1 MSSPKVAT
9 AIVTIFALWGGSPAL
24 AQTIAAAASGGLQS
38 YVRAGYLHD
47 VWYDGR
53 DDVRDFPNNG
63 FFPGD
68 FAADPAG
75 AAIGAAGIFGSR
87 PVTNYYPAQGVI
99 VGSQPDQAWCAHRYR
114 SYGWPSGTFL
124 GHDGLRRRCP

>member
-1 MSSPKVAT
+1 MSSPKVA
-9 AIVTIFALWGGSPAL
+9 AAVVMIFALWGGSPAL
-24 AQTIAAAASGGLQS
+24 AQ
-38 YVRAGYLHD
+38 
-47 VWYDGR
+47 YDGR

-68 FAADPAG
+68 FAADPFG

-87 PVTNYYPAQGVI
+87 PVTNYYAPQGVI
-99 VGSQPDQAWCAHRYR
+99 VGSQPDQAWCAHRHR
-114 SYGWPSGTFL
+114 SYDWASGTFL

>member
-1 MSSPKVAT
+1 MGSPKAVTAT
-9 AIVTIFALWGGSPAL
+9 VMILTLGCGMPLL
-24 AQTIAAAASGGLQS
+24 AQGIAKSASGGLRS
-38 YVRAGYLHD
+38 NAPDGYVYN

-75 AAIGAAGIFGSR
+75 AAIGAAGIFGST
-87 PVTNYYPAQGVI
+87 PVSNYHPPQAVI
-99 VGSQPDQAWCAHRYR
+99 VGSQPDQARCAHHYR
-114 SYGWPSGTFL
+114 SYDRASGTFL
-124 GHDGLRRRCP
+124 GHDGVRHRCP